1 MHIKYKYLS
10 IKELWHWQTIY
21 SQYVSWNITQVIQ
34 NATYIFQAHKL
45 VFLAFLVL
53 SINYTFYF
61 FFHCATMR
69 KKNKSKIYIS
79 KFGSLKTLGI
89 KID

>member
-61 FFHCATMR
+61 FSIVPLWER
-69 KKNKSKIYIS
+69 KIKVKY
-79 KFGSLKTLGI
+79 TLLNLAR
-89 KID
+89 